1 MTTQTPGAS
10 APSSLSPI
18 GAAKAV
24 FGKHPE
30 EVISLVKTGMDTL
43 NWLGAL
49 FNVIQ
54 LLKNHP
60 SNHPSSY
67 QIKYLVAMGDYIAS
81 DLSNFLDCEHEQ
93 MADCLKAAKAKEGAS
108 A

>member
-1 MTTQTPGAS
+1 
-10 APSSLSPI
+10 
-18 GAAKAV
+18 
-24 FGKHPE
+24 
-30 EVISLVKTGMDTL
+30 MDTL

-49 FNVIQ
+49 FNAIQ
-54 LLKNHP
+54 LTPK
-60 SNHPSSY
+60 NHPSSY